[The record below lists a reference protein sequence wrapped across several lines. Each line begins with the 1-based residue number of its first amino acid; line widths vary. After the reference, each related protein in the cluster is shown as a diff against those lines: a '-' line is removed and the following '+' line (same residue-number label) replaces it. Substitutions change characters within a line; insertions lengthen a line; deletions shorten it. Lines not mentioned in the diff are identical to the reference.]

1 MNLSVEEKFEEV
13 KLLIDN
19 IAGFIN
25 ILGGWP
31 IEPTLKR
38 QILFYIYL
46 VYHIVY
52 LSMGYNDL
60 FEIIGNLD
68 LITGNL
74 TTTAMQTIVLV
85 RMLYVQF
92 SKNIFQII
100 MSVKVGI
107 LEKNDY
113 SQSEKEIF
121 LSYYP
126 LARKYHKVT
135 IVFAFVAGFSWCAL
149 PLQNYFISL
158 LLNRPA
164 ILIAPYRVKIF
175 FLNAT
180 SFKSTVVIYIL
191 ETPLPV
197 PPICYVAIVN
207 LQVVLVIYICAHMAI
222 LSQRISNFR
231 LENKSSYR
239 KFCHLINAHLEMI
252 KLAQNIENTWT
263 PIYLFEMLVLT
274 PIVALVMYYGLL
286 AFDAGEKVA
295 FISLCTY
302 VCAAMS
308 CLFANCLM
316 GEMLKTECERLFD
329 AYYHCNWYDMPI
341 SDRGVVL
348 TCMTYTKNP
357 LTITAGKVYTFSFN
371 AFAGIV
377 KSSLAYVSI
386 LRTLL
391 V

>member
-1 MNLSVEEKFEEV
+1 MNLRVEEKFEEV
-13 KLLIDN
+13 KLLIDKV
-19 IAGFIN
+19 ASFIN

-85 RMLYVQF
+85 RMLYIKF
-92 SKNIFQII
+92 SKNIFEII
-100 MSVKVGI
+100 MAVKVGI
-107 LEKNDY
+107 LEKNGY
-113 SQSEKEIF
+113 SQLEKEIF
-121 LSYYP
+121 LGYYS
-126 LARKYHKVT
+126 LARKYHRVT
-135 IVFAFVAGFSWCAL
+135 IVFSFVAGFSWCLL
-149 PLQNYFISL
+149 PLQNYVISL

-180 SFKSTVVIYIL
+180 SFKSIVVIYIL
-191 ETPLPV
+191 ETPLPL

-222 LSQRISNFR
+222 LSQRICNFR
-231 LENKSSYR
+231 LDNKSSYR
-239 KFCHLINAHLEMI
+239 KFCEIINIHLKII
-252 KLAQNIENTWT
+252 KLAKKIENTWT
-263 PIYLFEMLVLT
+263 PVYLFEMLVLT

-316 GEMLKTECERLFD
+316 GEMLKTECDRLLD

-341 SDRGVVL
+341 SDRRVVL

-391 V
+391 L